1 MAIGYQ
7 PSCELSPGSNQQEP
21 QARKWLNCRREDR
34 LHFCRWSD
42 KEGLRTLNLPLE
54 MGLRTV
60 HIAVQRRNWRIL
72 PAIGFRRCQ
81 ERQQVA
87 FVDVIE
93 GLRSLLCLHQ
103 RPLQRCW

>member
-1 MAIGYQ
+1 
-7 PSCELSPGSNQQEP
+7 
-21 QARKWLNCRREDR
+21 
-34 LHFCRWSD
+34 
-42 KEGLRTLNLPLE
+42 
-54 MGLRTV
+54 MGLRTE

-72 PAIGFRRCQ
+72 PAIGFRRFQ

-93 GLRSLLCLHQ
+93 GLRILLCLHQ